1 MNSSKTSA
9 GKLIII
15 PTPIGNLSD
24 ITLRALEYL
33 KKVDIVFAEDTR
45 QTSKLFKHYQIQT
58 PLRSYHQYNEHHVKN
73 QIIERILNGEQV
85 GLVSDAGT
93 PGISDPGF
101 LIVRECVQKN
111 IEVECLPGPTAL
123 VPAIVQSGF
132 SCERFVFEGFLP
144 HKKGRKTRLS
154 KIANH
159 DMTTV
164 LYESPHRII
173 KTLQELGE
181 VLGNDRQVCICKEI
195 SKVHETTIRGTIE
208 EVINLLGNKP
218 IKGEI
223 VLIIGSGNH
232 NL

>member
-1 MNSSKTSA
+1 MNSSKTSI

-33 KKVDIVFAEDTR
+33 KMVDVVFAEDTR
-45 QTSKLFKHYQIQT
+45 QTLKLFKHYQIQT
-58 PLRSYHQYNEHHVKN
+58 PLRSYHQYNEHQIKN
-73 QIIERILNGEQV
+73 QIIKRIFNGEQV

-101 LIVRECVQKN
+101 LIVRECVRN
-111 IEVECLPGPTAL
+111 HIDVECLPGPTAL
-123 VPAIVQSGF
+123 IPAIVQSAF

-144 HKKGRKTRLS
+144 HKKGRKIRLN
-154 KIANH
+154 KIASH

-164 LYESPHRII
+164 LYESPHRIF
-173 KTLQELGE
+173 KTLKELGE
-181 VLGNDRQVCICKEI
+181 VLGKDRQICICKEI
-195 SKVHETTIRGTIE
+195 SKVHETTIRGSIE
-208 EVINLLGNKP
+208 EVLNLLDNKP

-223 VLIIGSGNH
+223 VLIIGTSNY
-232 NL
+232 NF